1 MIDDIVK
8 RLRSQHNDLQQNVYY
23 SPAEEPA
30 WDATANAADKIEQ
43 LYKMLATE
51 RTLVDQL
58 AETLDRVGEHRCPL
72 TCPTCIS
79 LNAWKKER
87 HE

>member
-1 MIDDIVK
+1 MNNELLES
-8 RLRSQHNDLQQNVYY
+8 LRR
-23 SPAEEPA
+23 
-30 WDATANAADKIEQ
+30 DALWIREYEHDGLASTANLEMEAVAEIER

-51 RTLVDQL
+51 RALVDQL
-58 AETLDRVGEHRCPL
+58 AEILDRVGEHRCPL

>member
-1 MIDDIVK
+1 MNNELLES
-8 RLRSQHNDLQQNVYY
+8 LRR
-23 SPAEEPA
+23 
-30 WDATANAADKIEQ
+30 DALWIREYEHDGLASTANLEMEAVAEIEQ